1 MSLYAA
7 HILSNQPIEGKPEFF
22 QHALIHFLNRMVYK
36 NPKKQRDDVN
46 TALGTKGSSIM
57 QPMAAHRGTSIML
70 KKSGGNDVNVN
81 TEAFWQKKIEDVP
94 VDQAFFHKYFTQK
107 KILKPATGKKGAKSA
122 GSDDDEADFG
132 GSKKRGVDADDDGED
147 GSDMDED
154 EVWNAM
160 MSDMPK
166 DALED
171 VDDDDEDLSDGE
183 LEELMLSDLEEEEG
197 AGDDDDEDD
206 EDEIDEESFGKD
218 ESNWKDDDGDDE
230 EANMFMDE
238 EDDMVASDE
247 EAAAEE
253 SDQEEKGKRLL
264 VAICV
269 SVSMYLGVRS
279 TGVVMMIWLNPDLLS
294 PLRFQFLVAASPCLC
309 NCEHMFINTR
319 FLTLLKIGRD
329 KKRRKKVALP
339 MFASMEDYAHLID
352 QEDSE

>member
-1 MSLYAA
+1 MSHFHPTVSLYAA

-107 KILKPATGKKGAKSA
+107 KILKPATAKKGAKSA
-122 GSDDDEADFG
+122 GSDDDEEDFG
-132 GSKKRGVDADDDGED
+132 GSKKRGVDGDDDGED
-147 GSDMDED
+147 GSEMDED

-160 MSDMPK
+160 MGDMPK

-183 LEELMLSDLEEEEG
+183 LEELMLSDLEDEEG
-197 AGDDDDEDD
+197 AGGEDDEDED

-238 EDDMVASDE
+238 EEDMVASDE
-247 EAAAEE
+247 EAAVAEE
-253 SDQEEKGKRLL
+253 SDQEEKGKRPF
-264 VAICV
+264 VVICV
-269 SVSMYLGVRS
+269 SVMFICVSLD
-279 TGVVMMIWLNPDLLS
+279 DLPFLKCLTLDS
-294 PLRFQFLVAASPCLC
+294 QLLRFQFFGGDISIYVCVIEQL
-309 NCEHMFINTR
+309 
-319 FLTLLKIGRD
+319 
-329 KKRRKKVALP
+329 
-339 MFASMEDYAHLID
+339 Y
-352 QEDSE
+352 

>member
-1 MSLYAA
+1 
-7 HILSNQPIEGKPEFF
+7 
-22 QHALIHFLNRMVYK
+22 MVYK

-107 KILKPATGKKGAKSA
+107 KILKPTTGKKAAKSA
-122 GSDDDEADFG
+122 GSDDDEDDFG
-132 GSKKRGVDADDDGED
+132 GSKKRGIDADDDGED

-166 DALED
+166 DAMED
-171 VDDDDEDLSDGE
+171 VDEDDEDLSDGE
-183 LEELMLSDLEEEEG
+183 LEELMLSDLEDEEG
-197 AGDDDDEDD
+197 AGDEDDEDED

-247 EAAAEE
+247 EVAAEE
-253 SDQEEKGKRLL
+253 SDQEEKGKHLSVYL
-264 VAICV
+264 CLCAICRFMTCLTPRFPTSPV
-269 SVSMYLGVRS
+269 SL
-279 TGVVMMIWLNPDLLS
+279 
-294 PLRFQFLVAASPCLC
+294 
-309 NCEHMFINTR
+309 
-319 FLTLLKIGRD
+319 
-329 KKRRKKVALP
+329 
-339 MFASMEDYAHLID
+339 
-352 QEDSE
+352 